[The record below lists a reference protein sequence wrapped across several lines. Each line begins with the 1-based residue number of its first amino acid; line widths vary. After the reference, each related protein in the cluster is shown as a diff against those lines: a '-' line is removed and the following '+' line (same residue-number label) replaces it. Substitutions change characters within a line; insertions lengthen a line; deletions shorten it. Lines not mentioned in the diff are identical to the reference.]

1 MDKHGLS
8 TSTMSVILRT
18 FAFVN
23 ASVHAGTSIVHMME
37 DDDGFMK

>member
-8 TSTMSVILRT
+8 IISVIVRT
-18 FAFVN
+18 FALAN
-23 ASVHAGTSIVHMME
+23 ASVPAGFSIVHMMK

>member
-8 TSTMSVILRT
+8 TISVILHT
-18 FAFVN
+18 FAFTN
-23 ASVHAGTSIVHMME
+23 ASVPAGFSIVHMME